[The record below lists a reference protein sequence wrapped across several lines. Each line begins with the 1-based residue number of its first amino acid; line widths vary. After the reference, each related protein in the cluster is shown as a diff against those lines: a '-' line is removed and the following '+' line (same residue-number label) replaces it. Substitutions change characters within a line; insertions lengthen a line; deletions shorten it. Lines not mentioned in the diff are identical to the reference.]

1 MFSMD
6 MRKGSF
12 ANFSILYT
20 ALGEYSREQN
30 ERNLRN
36 ILSFMNV
43 GMPLSSGR
51 YGNALAVALE
61 MQQYRGALF
70 MIKNASELGIDLGSI
85 SSELG
90 GDNHWDAARTFEFSL
105 SYFDFTKIEENDEFY
120 KDYPEVRKIR
130 NDNIDA
136 AQEIA
141 ELLQQPKRN

>member
-6 MRKGSF
+6 MRKDSF
-12 ANFSILYT
+12 ANFSMLYS
-20 ALGEYSREQN
+20 ALCEYSHEQN
-30 ERNLRN
+30 EQKLRG
-36 ILSFMNV
+36 ILRFINV
-43 GMPLSSGR
+43 GMPLPSGR

-61 MQQYRGALF
+61 MQEYQGALL
-70 MIKNASELGIDLGSI
+70 MIQNASELGIDLESI

-90 GDNHWDAARTFEFSL
+90 GNERWGADKTFEFSL

-120 KDYPEVRKIR
+120 KDYPEARKIR

-136 AQEIA
+136 AQKIV